1 MNEEMLQQAIDQL
14 KMFKDVKIETVSIEN
29 TDYADGT
36 MRFSV
41 EVTYDERFR
50 VIRAKDVNVVT
61 KVD

>member
-1 MNEEMLQQAIDQL
+1 MNEELLRQAIDQL
-14 KMFKDVKIETVSIEN
+14 KMFKDVKIETISIEN

-41 EVTYDERFR
+41 EVIYDDSFR
-50 VIRAKDVNVVT
+50 VIKTKDGDMVV

>member
-14 KMFKDVKIETVSIEN
+14 KMFKDVKIETISIEN

-36 MRFSV
+36 MSFSV

-50 VIRAKDVNVVT
+50 IIRAKNENVVT